1 LSVISA
7 NEFQATFGASTK
19 ACSPSRLF
27 NNIANSGSVV
37 LARKVGT
44 GMPMNKTF
52 SSYWRTNIYE
62 TTSGNFATD
71 LLNFHTSQIG
81 ADHILYSVD
90 YPFVMMD
97 QGQAWVE
104 TLEMSPFEKDMFIRG
119 NAIQLLG
126 LDN

>member
-1 LSVISA
+1 VTSGALMKVCPLSLS
-7 NEFQATFGASTK
+7 NRS
-19 ACSPSRLF
+19 SPGLT
-27 NNIANSGSVV
+27 ANSHSAV

-44 GMPMNKTF
+44 GMPMDKTF
-52 SSYWRTNIYE
+52 SSYWKTNIYE

-97 QGQAWVE
+97 QGQEWVE
-104 TLEMSPFEKDMFIRG
+104 TLEMPPLEKWNFIRG
-119 NAIQLLG
+119 NAIELLG
-126 LDN
+126 LDK

>member
-1 LSVISA
+1 MRVCLLCSTYHVELSHRLSA
-7 NEFQATFGASTK
+7 
-19 ACSPSRLF
+19 
-27 NNIANSGSVV
+27 V

-52 SSYWRTNIYE
+52 SSYWKTNIYE

-90 YPFVMMD
+90 YPFVMMA
-97 QGQAWVE
+97 QGQEWVE
-104 TLEMSPFEKDMFIRG
+104 TLEMNPLEKDKFIRG

-126 LDN
+126 LDES